1 MEGASPADAGL
12 AREAVAGL
20 ARALER
26 LASEGRAA
34 ERHASILEPALAAL
48 REPLERR
55 GTLTVSIERG
65 GLRFDGEQIYREPA
79 GAPGFCSR
87 LHGDGIRTITFR
99 RGLLL
104 PELTAL
110 AEAAVPEAPESGEDS
125 VTELWKADLGSIQY
139 TAAPRQRLQ

>member
-26 LASEGRAA
+26 VAADARTA
-34 ERHASILEPALAAL
+34 ERQASILEPALAAL

-55 GTLTVSIERG
+55 GTLTFSVEPG
-65 GLRFDGEQIYREPA
+65 GLRLDGDPVYREPA

-87 LHGDGIRTITFR
+87 LHGEGIRTITLR

-104 PELTAL
+104 PELSAL
-110 AEAAVPEAPESGEDS
+110 AQAAIPEAPESGEDC

-139 TAAPRQRLQ
+139 TAAPG